1 MIDYRRLELR
11 ILLSRRN
18 FLTVGAAGIASTLLP
33 GCSSHDPEGMTE
45 WASPAS
51 PTDDTWSD
59 IRREFITTPGVTY
72 MNNASLGMP
81 PRVVAEAVWD
91 GYRAL
96 SEDPIR
102 AKHDLSDAI
111 REEVLPDLAAF
122 LGVDPSEVILTR
134 NATES
139 LHLAAT
145 GLKLRRG
152 DHVIVTT
159 QEHPA
164 GRQPWRY
171 REAKHGISV
180 SEVFVPSPLEDHD
193 SVVASI
199 KGAIT
204 SQTRAIAFCHV
215 TRGGHL
221 YPVKELSTMAREK
234 GIATIVD
241 GAQALGMFP
250 IDLYSLGCDA
260 YAASLHKWLLAPMGG
275 GMLYIR
281 KGAQENWASNYSDV
295 STKDQPNY
303 DPPGTSDLPLKA
315 AVGTARSFVNRI
327 GIDAVE
333 ARTRFLSNYLKTRL
347 TEIFRIQILSGST
360 TSTSAPGSTI
370 FEMEGVDALE
380 SVPAMVDAANIHID
394 EHQRD
399 GHNAIRISTH
409 YYNSTDDIDRLISIL
424 RSW

>member
-1 MIDYRRLELR
+1 MSENRPEDLR
-11 ILLSRRN
+11 FLLSRRN
-18 FLTVGAAGIASTLLP
+18 FLSVGAAGIATSMLP
-33 GCSSHDPEGMTE
+33 GCSGTDLEDLVDWSGPI
-45 WASPAS
+45 A
-51 PTDDTWSD
+51 PTDRTWSV
-59 IRREFITTPGVTY
+59 IRSEFITTPGVTY

-81 PRVVAEAVWD
+81 PGVVAEAIWN

-102 AKHDLSDAI
+102 AKHDLRDEI
-111 REEVLPDLAAF
+111 GQNVLPDLAAF

-145 GLKLRRG
+145 GLKLERG

-180 SEVFVPSPLEDHD
+180 SEVFVPSPFEDHH

-199 KGAIT
+199 EGAVT
-204 SQTRAIAFCHV
+204 SKTRAIAFCHV

-221 YPVKELSTMAREK
+221 YPVKEISAMAREK

-241 GAQALGMFP
+241 GAQALGMFR
-250 IDLYSLGCDA
+250 IDLNVLGCDV
-260 YAASLHKWLLAPMGG
+260 YAASLHKWLLGPMGT

-281 KGAQENWASNYSDV
+281 EGARENWASNYSEL

-303 DPPGTSDLPLKA
+303 SPPGTSDLPLKA
-315 AVGTARSFVNRI
+315 AVGTALTFANRI
-327 GIDAVE
+327 GIDAIAE
-333 ARTRFLSNYLKTRL
+333 RTRFLSDYLKTRL
-347 TEIFRIQILSGST
+347 ANVSKVQILSGST
-360 TSTSAPGSTI
+360 DSTSAPGSTI
-370 FEMEGVDALE
+370 FEMDGVDALE
-380 SVPAMVDAANIHID
+380 SVPAMLDAATIHID

-409 YYNSTDDIDRLISIL
+409 YYNSMDDIDRLISIL
-424 RSW
+424 QTW

>member
-1 MIDYRRLELR
+1 MSESRSEDLR
-11 ILLSRRN
+11 FLLSRRN
-18 FLTVGAAGIASTLLP
+18 FLSVGAAGIATSILP
-33 GCSSHDPEGMTE
+33 GCAAYDPHEKAD
-45 WASPAS
+45 WSAPSS
-51 PTDDTWSD
+51 PTDNTWSD

-81 PRVVAEAVWD
+81 PGVVAEAVWN

-102 AKHDLSDAI
+102 AKHDLRDEI
-111 REEVLPDLAAF
+111 GQNVLPGLAAF

-145 GLKLRRG
+145 GLKLERG
-152 DHVIVTT
+152 DHVIITT
-159 QEHPA
+159 QAHPA

-171 REAKHGISV
+171 REAKHGILV
-180 SEVFVPSPLEDHD
+180 SEVFVPSPIEDPQ

-199 KGAIT
+199 EGAIT
-204 SQTRAIAFCHV
+204 SKTRAIAFSHV

-221 YPVKELSTMAREK
+221 FPVRDLSAMASEK

-250 IDLYSLGCDA
+250 IDLSVLGCDV
-260 YAASLHKWLLAPMGG
+260 YAASIHKWLLGPMGT

-281 KGAQENWASNYSDV
+281 KGARENWESHYSEI
-295 STKDQPNY
+295 STKDEPNY
-303 DPPGTSDLPLKA
+303 NPPGTSDLPLKA
-315 AVGTARSFVNRI
+315 AVGTALTFANRI
-327 GIDAVE
+327 GIDAIE
-333 ARTRFLSNYLKTRL
+333 ARTRYLSDYLKMQL
-347 TEIFRIQILSGST
+347 AEVSRIQILSGGT
-360 TSTSAPGSTI
+360 RETSAPGSTI
-370 FEMEGVDALE
+370 FEMDGVDALE
-380 SVPAMVDAANIHID
+380 SVPAMLDAATIHID

-399 GHNAIRISTH
+399 GHNALRISTH

-424 RSW
+424 QTW